1 MAILNKQLKT
11 AEAIYLEQND
21 LEKALNMYK
30 SFHKWDEG
38 TCSLLKCSWMSHNKL
53 QVKVGVEIKRIL
65 GLSSLLL
72 SPAIPKNIII
82 LYIGI

>member
-21 LEKALNMYK
+21 LEKALDMYK

-38 TCSLLKCSWMSHNKL
+38 KYE
-53 QVKVGVEIKRIL
+53 QIK
-65 GLSSLLL
+65 
-72 SPAIPKNIII
+72 K
-82 LYIGI
+82 

>member
-21 LEKALNMYK
+21 LEKALDMYK

-38 TCSLLKCSWMSHNKL
+38 KYELKLYNAND
-53 QVKVGVEIKRIL
+53 KVRGGGTINHVPFQWHIQKFAQIEIE
-65 GLSSLLL
+65 S
-72 SPAIPKNIII
+72 
-82 LYIGI
+82 